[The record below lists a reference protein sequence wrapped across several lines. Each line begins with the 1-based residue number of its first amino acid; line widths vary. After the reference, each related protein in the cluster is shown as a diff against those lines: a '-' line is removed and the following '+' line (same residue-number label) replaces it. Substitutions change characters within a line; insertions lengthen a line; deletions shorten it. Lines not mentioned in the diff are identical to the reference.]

1 MNSQKTRKMIAVVG
15 PTASGKSDLAVYL
28 ASKFGGEVISAD
40 SRQVYKGL
48 DIGTGKVPRDPK
60 SYKLKA
66 KSYFYKGIPHH
77 LLDVAS
83 PKQVFT
89 VSKYKTLA
97 EKALED
103 IWRRGKLPIV
113 CGGTGLYI
121 RAIVDNLAI
130 PEVPPDKKLREK
142 LEKKSAE
149 ELFAML
155 KKLDPRRAG
164 EIDVKNPRRLI
175 RAIEIAKHLG
185 NVPPLSLKQ
194 RQDCEIL
201 EIGIAPKSE
210 ELKNRIHK
218 RLLSRLKS
226 GMVEE
231 AKNLHRN
238 GLTWKRMEDLGLE
251 YRFLARYL
259 QNKITKKE
267 MIDELEREIWRYTKR
282 QMTWFK
288 KDKRIRWLAN
298 KDKKKIQKEVRNFL
312 N

>member
-1 MNSQKTRKMIAVVG
+1 MIVVAG

-28 ASKFGGEVISAD
+28 AREFGGEVVSAD

-48 DIGTGKVPRDPK
+48 DIGTGKITKREMR
-60 SYKLKA
+60 
-66 KSYFYKGIPHH
+66 GIPHH

-83 PKQVFT
+83 PKQIFT
-89 VSKYKTLA
+89 VSKYKILA
-97 EKALED
+97 EKAIED

-130 PEVPPDKKLREK
+130 PEVPPDKKLRKK
-142 LEKKSAE
+142 LEKKSVE
-149 ELFAML
+149 ELFAIL
-155 KKLDPRRAG
+155 KKLDSRRAG
-164 EIDVKNPRRLI
+164 EIDAKNPRRLI

-185 NVPPLSLKQ
+185 KVPPLSLGQ
-194 RQDCEIL
+194 RQDCKIL

-231 AKNLHRN
+231 SRNLHKD
-238 GLTWKRMEDLGLE
+238 GLSWKRMEDLGLE

-267 MIDELEREIWRYTKR
+267 MADGLEREIRQYAKR

-288 KDKRIRWLAN
+288 KDKRIRWFTN
-298 KDKKKIQKEVRNFL
+298 KDKKKIQKEVQWFL